1 MQSTLNENGERCIVA
16 KISVPLT
23 MELLNKVLTHIMI
36 DDTVNISFDQLG
48 KMSKRKMYSL
58 VKDRIAYYGIK
69 EIEDTEINYGVSVVT
84 NRTFR
89 AELLDY

>member
-1 MQSTLNENGERCIVA
+1 MRSTLDENGERCIVA

-23 MELLNKVLTHIMI
+23 MELLNKVLTHIMM

-48 KMSKRKMYSL
+48 KMKKQKMYLL
-58 VKDRIAYYGIK
+58 VRDRIAYYGTK
-69 EIEDTEINYGVSVVT
+69 EFEDTEINYGVSVIT